1 LRVLLLL
8 LMTEMKHY
16 LMLVCLQR
24 YIFLFNLINS
34 DIDISLF
41 STVHSRV
48 LYRGERCERD
58 GTNTSLSVPSHYL
71 WPFTIG
77 EKSFVALTIGE
88 KSANMEMLIGNKKI
102 RF

>member
-1 LRVLLLL
+1 MMSKRTHLGGR
-8 LMTEMKHY
+8 
-16 LMLVCLQR
+16 
-24 YIFLFNLINS
+24 S
-34 DIDISLF
+34 S
-41 STVHSRV
+41 SVHSRV

-77 EKSFVALTIGE
+77 EKSFVATIGE

-102 RF
+102 RFQPQFSGFLYGIL